1 MSDSNWNFIVAA
13 YALTWVTLA
22 GFAVYVWRRARRAE
36 RAYEVIETSGG
47 RP

>member
-1 MSDSNWNFIVAA
+1 MSEWNYVVAA

-22 GFAVYVWRRARRAE
+22 GFAAYVWRRARRAE
-36 RAYEVIETSGG
+36 RAYEVTVNSGG

>member
-1 MSDSNWNFIVAA
+1 MSEWNFIAVS

-36 RAYEVIETSGG
+36 RAFEVTDSTGG
-47 RP
+47 RS

>member
-1 MSDSNWNFIVAA
+1 MSEWNFVVAA

-22 GFAVYVWRRARRAE
+22 GFAVYVWRRARQAE
-36 RAYEVIETSGG
+36 RSYEATDTRGG